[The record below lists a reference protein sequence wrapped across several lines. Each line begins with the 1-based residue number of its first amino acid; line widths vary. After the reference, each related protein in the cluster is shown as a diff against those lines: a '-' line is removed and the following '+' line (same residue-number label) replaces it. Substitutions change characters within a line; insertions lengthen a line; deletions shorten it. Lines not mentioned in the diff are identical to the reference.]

1 MLKGILT
8 GSLSYAVQPLKYIP
22 FSPAEYID
30 IPSTRATPKVKTRS
44 APHVYLSAEQMGKLF
59 QRFPEGSSSYLPL
72 LIGYK
77 CGLRIVEAFA
87 LEWKDIDLTAKKLT
101 VRQQILWQEKNAT
114 TGAPAYWYFTMPKY
128 DSIRTIELSQDVV
141 GVLERRKSAA
151 DSKIVQSVTISTSV
165 GSVMTSGILTAM
177 GMVTRSIC

>member
-1 MLKGILT
+1 MVLKGILT

-77 CGLRIVEAFA
+77 CGLHIAEAFA
-87 LEWKDIDLTAKKLT
+87 LEWKDIDLTAK
-101 VRQQILWQEKNAT
+101 
-114 TGAPAYWYFTMPKY
+114 
-128 DSIRTIELSQDVV
+128 S
-141 GVLERRKSAA
+141 
-151 DSKIVQSVTISTSV
+151 
-165 GSVMTSGILTAM
+165 
-177 GMVTRSIC
+177 

>member
-1 MLKGILT
+1 M
-8 GSLSYAVQPLKYIP
+8 
-22 FSPAEYID
+22 
-30 IPSTRATPKVKTRS
+30 
-44 APHVYLSAEQMGKLF
+44 YLPTEQMEKIF

-77 CGLRIVEAFA
+77 CGLRIAEAFA
-87 LEWKDIDLTAKKLT
+87 LEWQDIDLAAKKLT

-141 GVLERRKSAA
+141 SALEREKARQSYRKA
-151 DSKIVQSVTISTSV
+151 
-165 GSVMTSGILTAM
+165 
-177 GMVTRSIC
+177 

>member
-87 LEWKDIDLTAKKLT
+87 LEWKDIALTAK
-101 VRQQILWQEKNAT
+101 
-114 TGAPAYWYFTMPKY
+114 
-128 DSIRTIELSQDVV
+128 S
-141 GVLERRKSAA
+141 
-151 DSKIVQSVTISTSV
+151 
-165 GSVMTSGILTAM
+165 
-177 GMVTRSIC
+177 